1 MLKFSPGIKQ
11 FLLVF
16 IFFLTTLGFSQTT
29 TIYSEN
35 YEAGFG
41 GWSFSSIGSG
51 TGSWINGSNA
61 AHSSGATGN
70 YVYSQVYDKN
80 SNNDNNTNYN
90 NHTYIIATSPTINT
104 TGYSNI
110 TFAFD
115 IWYNTET
122 NWDGMKVEYSLN
134 NGATWSNLGSVNN
147 ANWYNDTDVDA
158 FGNNVEGWS
167 GNSGGW
173 ITRSISLSKENSGFD
188 NNSQVKIR
196 ILFASD
202 TYKTNVGVA
211 FDNIIIK
218 SDKYCFSYGNNTDGY
233 KTGIRLV
240 SFNTIDNATPIED
253 NDYSDF
259 TSQSTTVTQGTS
271 YNLTVKVNTD
281 GNYAVR
287 VVVWIDWNQ
296 DGDFNDNGEEI
307 NVGYAVN
314 VSNGSTSLSPYS
326 ITIPAM
332 ANTGPTR
339 MRVSAKYYSY
349 PSSCETGFDGEVED
363 YTINVIEPITITTGT
378 ISPISYCEGSSL
390 SIPYTIS
397 GTYNSGNVFTAQL
410 SDATGS
416 FASPVTIGT
425 STATNA
431 GTISGTIPLGT
442 ATGSGYRIRVVSSNP
457 VVIGSN
463 NGTNITINALP
474 DTPIIGSI
482 TQPTCTVAGSVDL
495 NGLPSGNWTLIRTPG
510 NIITTGSGTNKTISG
525 LSPGTYTFSVNNAGS
540 GLSAEYFNNM
550 TLTGTPVLTRTDAT
564 VNFNWGSGNPGGAV
578 NNNKFSA
585 RWTGQIQPLYSETY
599 TFTTN
604 SDDGIRLWVNGT
616 QIINNWTDHAPTN
629 NSGTISLVA
638 GVKYDIVL
646 EYYENGGGAVA
657 KLSWSSASQ
666 ANQII
671 PQTQLFPLGTG
682 CTSSSSTNVVV
693 NNPSTP
699 TQPTAID
706 SQVCIGSTATLS
718 ASGAV
723 SGEKYKWYDAETG
736 GTLLKT
742 STNNTD
748 NTYVTPVIT
757 VTTNYWVSV
766 LNAGGCESAKTMVTA
781 NVITVNTWNGSI
793 SSDWNTDANWGCK
806 VPSSTNNLDV
816 LIPAGLSTYPTLSS
830 GSTGYVENV
839 EFQLGSTLNVVNN
852 SLRVTKNIKLN
863 GSIYLQAE
871 SQLLQ
876 DEGSVLDIASTGFI
890 EIDQQGTSDN
900 FKYNYWGSPVGK
912 ISTSQN
918 NASYTIATVLRDG
931 TDTNNIKNIDFGASY
946 TYADGGA
953 TSPIKLST
961 YWMYK
966 YANKT
971 SSDYNAWEH
980 LGKDGTLSVGE
991 GFTLKGANTDQ
1002 TEQNYTFVG
1011 KPNNGT
1017 IKLPLSAGGAY
1028 LIGNPYPCALDA
1040 KQFIRDNISTA
1051 NGGNR
1056 SVDVINGTL
1065 YFWDHF
1071 GGGTHLLKS
1080 YEGGYAIYTL
1090 TGSVPAI
1097 AINTLVNSTGNS
1109 STKVPQRF
1117 IPVAQGFFVEAAAGL
1132 TGTEY
1137 IQFNNGQRKYKTEQV
1152 NTSIFLKNSKKKISN
1167 KNSTDED
1174 LFPKIFLE
1182 YNSPNGYQREILV
1195 GFINSATDSLD
1206 VGYDALLNETNEED
1220 MYWKSGKNDMIIQ
1233 AVKTLDDNRV
1243 LPIEIKTA
1251 ITGVN
1256 KISIKSL
1263 ENIPEGTEIFIK
1275 DNSTGETF
1283 NITSNPF
1290 EINLNAGTY
1299 SNRFALSFKTDA
1311 SLSVFDTILDKEL
1324 VVFMDN
1330 SNSEIKLINN
1340 SNIEINSINLY
1351 NYLGQQI
1358 KIWKTSLNQNRLSL
1372 PVKTASGVYII
1383 RINTS
1388 KGTINKKIVIE

>member
-35 YEAGFG
+35 FETGFE
-41 GWSFSSIGSG
+41 GWSISSSGSGIGS
-51 TGSWINGSNA
+51 WVNGSNVA
-61 AHSSGATGN
+61 NSSGATGN
-70 YVYSQVYDKN
+70 YVYSQVYGKN

-110 TFAFD
+110 TFDLD

-147 ANWYNDTDVDA
+147 VNWYNDTDVDA
-158 FGNNVEGWS
+158 FGNKVDGWS

-173 ITRSISLSKENSGFD
+173 VTKSISLSNENTGFD

-202 TYKTNVGVA
+202 TYVTDVGVA

-218 SDKYCFSYGNNTDGY
+218 SDKYCSSYGSSMDGY

-240 SFNTIDNATPIED
+240 NFNTIDNATPIED

-259 TSQSTTVTQGTS
+259 TSISTTVLKGSS
-271 YNLTVKVNTD
+271 YDLTVKVNTD
-281 GNYAVR
+281 GNYAVGA
-287 VVVWIDWNQ
+287 VVWIDWNQ
-296 DGDFNDNGEEI
+296 DGDFNDNGEEF

-314 VSNGSTSLSPYS
+314 VSNGNTSLSPYN
-326 ITIPAM
+326 ITIPTT

-339 MRVSAKYYSY
+339 MRVSAKFNYY
-349 PSSCETGFDGEVED
+349 PLSCETEFDGEVED
-363 YTINVIEPITITTGT
+363 YTVNLIEPNIVIDN
-378 ISPISYCEGSSL
+378 ISPMSYCEGDSVD
-390 SIPYTIS
+390 IPYTLV
-397 GTYNSGNVFTAQL
+397 GNYNSGNVFTAQL
-410 SDATGS
+410 SDTSGS
-416 FASPVTIGT
+416 FASPLTVGTVT
-425 STATNA
+425 SNSN
-431 GTISGTIPLGT
+431 GTISGTIPMGISS
-442 ATGSGYRIRVVSSNP
+442 GSGYRIRIISNNP
-457 VVIGSN
+457 SVTGTDNGSN
-463 NGTNITINALP
+463 ININALP
-474 DTPIIGSI
+474 INPTTTDVQVCKGS
-482 TQPTCTVAGSVDL
+482 
-495 NGLPSGNWTLIRTPG
+495 
-510 NIITTGSGTNKTISG
+510 SGT
-525 LSPGTYTFSVNNAGS
+525 
-540 GLSAEYFNNM
+540 
-550 TLTGTPVLTRTDAT
+550 VL
-564 VNFNWGSGNPGGAV
+564 
-578 NNNKFSA
+578 
-585 RWTGQIQPLYSETY
+585 
-599 TFTTN
+599 
-604 SDDGIRLWVNGT
+604 
-616 QIINNWTDHAPTN
+616 
-629 NSGTISLVA
+629 
-638 GVKYDIVL
+638 
-646 EYYENGGGAVA
+646 
-657 KLSWSSASQ
+657 
-666 ANQII
+666 
-671 PQTQLFPLGTG
+671 
-682 CTSSSSTNVVV
+682 
-693 NNPSTP
+693 
-699 TQPTAID
+699 
-706 SQVCIGSTATLS
+706 

-723 SGEKYKWYDAETG
+723 PGESYLWYDAVTG

-742 STNNTD
+742 STDNTD
-748 NTYVTPVIT
+748 NSYVTPALSVNID
-757 VTTNYWVSV
+757 YWVSI
-766 LNAGGCESAKTMVTA
+766 LNASGCESSRTKVTA

-876 DEGSVLDIASTGFI
+876 DEGSVLDVASTGFI

-991 GFTLKGANTDQ
+991 GFTLKGSNTDQ